1 MASTSVVLGGMS
13 RPYRRPVVLGVT
25 LVLSVVALARFGILL
40 TILVMVI
47 GVTAAV
53 LVGRHQ
59 AGLFTVRKKGAR
71 ATGWRPTVQHQEL
84 PTPTDDPVIAFP
96 APVLGCGHPTPSPSS
111 GSRRPW
117 SGGCCPI
124 SSPAS
129 PADQRT
135 SKSACCCLTHWP
147 RRFTCG

>member
-25 LVLSVVALARFGILL
+25 LVLSVVALARFGIPL
-40 TILVMVI
+40 TILVMAI

-71 ATGWRPTVQHQEL
+71 ATGWRPTVPPQGL
-84 PTPTDDPVIAFP
+84 PTPTDDPVIALAEP
-96 APVLGCGHPTPSPSS
+96 PVALFSSPTP
-111 GSRRPW
+111 
-117 SGGCCPI
+117 
-124 SSPAS
+124 
-129 PADQRT
+129 
-135 SKSACCCLTHWP
+135 
-147 RRFTCG
+147 

>member
-25 LVLSVVALARFGILL
+25 LVLSVVALARFGIPL

-59 AGLFTVRKKGAR
+59 AGLFTVRKKGGR
-71 ATGWRPTVQHQEL
+71 ATGWRPTGQPQGL
-84 PTPTDDPVIAFP
+84 PTPTDDPGIPFAEPLGAPLTFP
-96 APVLGCGHPTPSPSS
+96 NPPLAH
-111 GSRRPW
+111 
-117 SGGCCPI
+117 
-124 SSPAS
+124 
-129 PADQRT
+129 
-135 SKSACCCLTHWP
+135 
-147 RRFTCG
+147 

>member
-1 MASTSVVLGGMS
+1 MTGGARLSTPSPRSTQDRSFPAGMASTSVVLGGMS

-59 AGLFTVRKKGAR
+59 AAPFTVRKKGAR
-71 ATGWRPTVQHQEL
+71 ATG
-84 PTPTDDPVIAFP
+84 
-96 APVLGCGHPTPSPSS
+96 APP
-111 GSRRPW
+111 
-117 SGGCCPI
+117 
-124 SSPAS
+124 
-129 PADQRT
+129 
-135 SKSACCCLTHWP
+135 
-147 RRFTCG
+147 